1 MSKYIPFA
9 AALLLASACAAPV
22 TEAPP
27 TGAEAPPTA
36 NPSVGGS
43 PMYPSYSIVQN
54 ASNSKDHT
62 TLVAAVRAAGLA
74 ETLSGSGPY
83 TLFAPTN
90 DAFGRLPRGTME
102 ALMAPGNKI
111 LLARVLNY
119 HVVPGRKTRSQIV
132 ADSQA
137 GGGSASYRT
146 AEGTLI
152 RVAVQGNS
160 IIVTDVHGNR
170 SSVSIGDVMQ
180 ANGVMHVLDGVLLPR
195 T

>member
-1 MSKYIPFA
+1 MSRFFPV

-22 TEAPP
+22 AETPTPP
-27 TGAEAPPTA
+27 VVSPPTA
-36 NPSVGGS
+36 NPLVGGATMHS
-43 PMYPSYSIVQN
+43 NHTIVQN

-74 ETLSGSGPY
+74 ETLSGQGPY

-102 ALMAPGNKI
+102 ALMAPGNKT
-111 LLARVLNY
+111 LLSRVLNY
-119 HVVPGRKTRSQIV
+119 HVVPGRKTRSQIL

-146 AEGTLI
+146 AEGTPI
-152 RVAVQGNS
+152 RVAVQGNT
-160 IIVTDVHGNR
+160 IVVTDLHGNR
-170 SSVSIGDVMQ
+170 SSVSIADVTQ
-180 ANGVMHVLDGVLLPR
+180 SNGVMHVLDGVLIPR

>member
-1 MSKYIPFA
+1 
-9 AALLLASACAAPV
+9 
-22 TEAPP
+22 
-27 TGAEAPPTA
+27 
-36 NPSVGGS
+36 
-43 PMYPSYSIVQN
+43 MYPSYSIVQN

-74 ETLSGSGPY
+74 EILSGSGPY

-90 DAFGRLPRGTME
+90 DAFERLPRGTME
-102 ALMAPGNKI
+102 ALMAPGNKT
-111 LLARVLNY
+111 LLVRVLNY

-146 AEGTLI
+146 AEGTPI
-152 RVAVQGNS
+152 RVAVQGNT
-160 IIVTDVHGNR
+160 IVVTDLHGNR

-180 ANGVMHVLDGVLLPR
+180 SNGVMHVLDGVLLPR